1 MEEIKRF
8 KNGNMH
14 IHLTKDTIED
24 IKADKHETPL
34 IRILWM
40 LEDEDCS
47 LIGEQF
53 CLSNYD
59 MGVRLYSWYYG
70 KCYTLAMG
78 ADVEDIMEGRT
89 VILKAETPNEYD
101 MEDLRREYDEE

>member
-1 MEEIKRF
+1 MTEEIKRF

-14 IHLTKDTIED
+14 IHLTNDTIAD

-34 IRILWM
+34 VR
-40 LEDEDCS
+40 S

-59 MGVRLYSWYYG
+59 MGIRLYSWYYG

-101 MEDLRREYDEE
+101 MEDLRKEYGEE